1 MTQIYCL
8 TNKKFLNLNLDQIS
22 PVVNVVFGNKYFISN
37 YEIINEEFESD
48 KVWIV
53 IFKFL
58 TLTILK
64 TMMELNSNPNL
75 KIIDLPNNKFEQILN
90 FQMKSLFPNM
100 ILEFKN
106 DYPNLVILKFFIY
119 NFIIEIHNL
128 K

>member
-119 NFIIEIHNL
+119 NFIIQIHNL